1 MQLNIGDTIE
11 VTAHETDMFGQG
23 VAKYHDLVVFVKG
36 LIKDE
41 KALVTI
47 RALKKHFAEAT
58 IKKIL
63 IQTSTRRTL
72 PSRLGS
78 LDLYHLRDEDQNNWQ
93 TQITANHFSRKLGYN
108 GPIEPIISSQ
118 LTLNYRNKVVYHVL
132 PKPLL
137 TLGMYE
143 AEPIQLTEVHTFIL
157 NSHAIQRCVAKLQ
170 QQTVEIDPEIFKHVV
185 LRSNEKEQV
194 LMTLVA
200 TQKTFTGLDLLVEK
214 IKTFK
219 EVVGLTL
226 NIKPNEKTI
235 LGNESYLLFGK
246 NEIQFDFGRLKLKLS
261 DQSFM
266 QVNRDVM
273 LKTYDYIRK
282 EIQGG
287 IVIDC
292 YSGIGS
298 IGFYI
303 GDLAKK
309 VIMIENNQAN
319 IEAAHENKKYHQGHY
334 EIIKGNAEKI
344 LPNLT
349 SDILVVDPPRAGLH
363 DSLLQVLNQKTF
375 KKLIYLSCELSTL
388 TRDLKVLQEAYDIE
402 KLVPVRM
409 FPQTT
414 SIETLVILKNKN
426 NQ

>member
-47 RALKKHFAEAT
+47 RALKKRFAEAT

-63 IQTSTRRTL
+63 IQTSTRRTF

-78 LDLYHLRDEDQNNWQ
+78 LDLYHLRDEDQNDWQ
-93 TQITANHFSRKLGYN
+93 TQITANHFSRKLSYN
-108 GPIEPIISSQ
+108 GQIEPIISSQ
-118 LTLNYRNKVVYHVL
+118 QTLNYRNKVVYHVL

-157 NSHAIQRCVAKLQ
+157 NSHAIQRCIAKLQ
-170 QQTVEIDPEIFKHVV
+170 QQTVEIDPDIFKHVV
-185 LRSNEKEQV
+185 LRSNEREQV

-219 EVVGLTL
+219 EVIGLTL
-226 NIKPNEKTI
+226 NIKPNDKTI

-273 LKTYDYIRK
+273 LKTYEYIRK

-287 IVIDC
+287 TVIDC

-298 IGFYI
+298 IGYYI
-303 GDLAKK
+303 GDLAKR

-319 IEAAHENKKYHQGHY
+319 IDAAQENKKHYQGHY

-349 SDILVVDPPRAGLH
+349 GDILVVDPPRAGLH
-363 DSLLQVLNQKTF
+363 DSLLQVLNQKLF

-414 SIETLVILKNKN
+414 SIETLVVLKNKN